1 MRIILLL
8 LQAIWYRA
16 STGGDLSGKTV
27 AGLSRRRKAIPAQ
40 NGGKERGTVP
50 KLETVWGRPDLWL
63 FFPGCG
69 IDTAKAV
76 EKVQAKRIVFGHLW
90 ELSHKQQHRGRL
102 DEPLLR
108 RALAAAQPI
117 VKNTSLAFWGDRI
130 V

>member
-1 MRIILLL
+1 M
-8 LQAIWYRA
+8 
-16 STGGDLSGKTV
+16 
-27 AGLSRRRKAIPAQ
+27 
-40 NGGKERGTVP
+40 P
-50 KLETVWGRPDLWL
+50 KLGTVWGRPDLWL

-90 ELSHKQQHRGRL
+90 ELSHKQRHRGRL